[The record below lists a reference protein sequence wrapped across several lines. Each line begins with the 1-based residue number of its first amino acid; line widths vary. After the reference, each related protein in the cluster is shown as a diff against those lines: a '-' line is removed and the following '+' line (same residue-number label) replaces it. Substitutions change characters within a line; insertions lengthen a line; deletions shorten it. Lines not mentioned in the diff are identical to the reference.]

1 MDGTITKYVQ
11 LTLCCAVERK
21 KKKIFEIKKEIFE
34 WWVEWTFRFSHS
46 ELQPVGNSRV
56 FPLVWGTLGM
66 SVCNSAPQCFMKP
79 LEITHLEIIEN
90 IFHWEKCSTLLL
102 FSLLK
107 VPLDLLLV
115 QHPTLISSAAA
126 VVYTFH
132 FFLLFIFL
140 WVFLLR
146 GAINSY
152 FLLLLQLVELI
163 DFKLQTLPKN
173 ALDLSIWRW
182 MCNPATPYC
191 MILFLHG
198 WVVNFNLLQDVSFF
212 AFIVSCQCVF
222 ILYSLSSQPLSR
234 ARNGWWI

>member
-1 MDGTITKYVQ
+1 MN
-11 LTLCCAVERK
+11 LPL
-21 KKKIFEIKKEIFE
+21 F
-34 WWVEWTFRFSHS
+34 TFRPSASWQQQSLPTSVRHS
-46 ELQPVGNSRV
+46 RHVCLQQCTAV
-56 FPLVWGTLGM
+56 FYETLG
-66 SVCNSAPQCFMKP
+66 NNP
-79 LEITHLEIIEN
+79 LGNNWKYLPLREALYAA
-90 IFHWEKCSTLLL
+90 IF
-102 FSLLK
+102 FSLKSSTRLA
-107 VPLDLLLV
+107 VSATPA
-115 QHPTLISSAAA
+115 LISSAAA

-140 WVFLLR
+140 FLR
-146 GAINSY
+146 AAINSY

-163 DFKLQTLPKN
+163 DFKLQSLPKN